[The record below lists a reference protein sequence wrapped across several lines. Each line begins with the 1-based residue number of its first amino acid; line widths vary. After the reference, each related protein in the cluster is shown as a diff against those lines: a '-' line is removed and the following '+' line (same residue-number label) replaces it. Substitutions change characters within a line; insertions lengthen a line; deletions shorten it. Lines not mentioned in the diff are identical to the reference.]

1 MASIP
6 PLPLRLLGRVKG
18 EFKVFDKSEYA
29 ALKVDHFDILTHVW
43 GKFCDPDYGE
53 PDDCD
58 MPTHVQGKTC
68 KPYKCG
74 IDGVH
79 WGIKLSETKIDNIKR
94 LIVEADIK
102 YLWVDALCLNQED
115 EAEKKAEV
123 LKMYEH
129 YKSGRKC
136 YALMEMHD
144 VWDPQKIVIDLN
156 SIDHILSYMTG
167 TALAKE
173 AGLGRN
179 LIDYLEDWSKA
190 KWVFPMDRTTT
201 MSAAIDLGVLNCYA
215 TCIGRVKSLFDNV
228 WFTRVWTFQ
237 EMLLGKNITI
247 YGMNQDNIACVGEL
261 ATWMNL
267 ATDCFDKAT
276 KLRVWIDRSRVMKN
290 AVVSTVLRIIYEDLW
305 DLWFLSVQA
314 RGINTAKSDILNGGP
329 FWWRENYKGVAN
341 VFSAISIIPRNC
353 GQKHDIFRGL
363 LGIFN
368 GLFTTEEVDAQLDGD
383 DIERM
388 SFAFFKQLSLKT
400 GYAVSKLSI
409 HILNPLHPQLNRP
422 STLLSI
428 STDLGDRFANSPK
441 WTRLAVS
448 REKRERH
455 PKSKITTSDCYAAVF
470 NMGLLDLKK
479 GLARADAMTDI
490 IGEPRKYM
498 KIELCERA
506 PGDNKF
512 RFEFKGCNCGK
523 KVKTGFFSKKRL
535 PSYDQPKIVVGDETG
550 RALVQC
556 ATILGSLIDP
566 GNESEDL
573 VDPRHESRDLLDPG
587 YESIDLLDP
596 RDESR
601 DLIDPRHELKHIVR
615 YRKRLLKKLKPS
627 WEVTDPL
634 AKPLGWED
642 KCVSGTYWEDLVD
655 FRVHNRSLNYIME
668 SVSCGTRLENESTS
682 NILCKLEV
690 NCGCKI
696 IGSFPLVF
704 QALTAVEGSS
714 LGETSVEIDKHGRIM
729 WQDGLGLV
737 QVGDVGKIFHL
748 VAYSGD
754 INAHKSYASR
764 CRSTDLHKRIK
775 VEPIWPK
782 SRAMVGEEFTN
793 SGLGHFMKNYGYVN
807 TGGSGNLLI
816 SRNQPLDKYKVIGV
830 CIDQNMEVKKG
841 STEGKY
847 VTIQ

>member
-6 PLPLRLLGRVKG
+6 LLPLRLLGRVEGK
-18 EFKVFDKSEYA
+18 FKVFDKSEYA

-43 GKFCDPDYGE
+43 GKFCDPNYGE

-58 MPTHVQGKTC
+58 MPTHVQGKFC

-79 WGIKLSETKIDNIKR
+79 WGIKLSETKIDNIKS
-94 LIVEADIK
+94 LIVKADIK
-102 YLWVDALCLNQED
+102 YLWVDALCLNQD
-115 EAEKKAEV
+115 DKAEMDAEV

-129 YKSGRKC
+129 YKGARKC
-136 YALMEMHD
+136 YVLMEMHD
-144 VWDPQKIVIDLN
+144 VWKPEAIVIDLN
-156 SIDHILSYMTG
+156 SIDHILSYMKG

-179 LIDYLEDWSKA
+179 LIKYLEDWSKA
-190 KWVFPMDRTTT
+190 KWVFSIDRTTT
-201 MSAAIDLGVLNCYA
+201 ESAAIDIGVLNCYA

-247 YGMNQDNIACVGEL
+247 YATNQDKIECVGEL

-276 KLRVWIDRSRVMKN
+276 KLRVWIDRSRVLKN
-290 AVVSTVLRIIYEDLW
+290 AVVLTVMRIIYDNLW

-329 FWWRENYKGVAN
+329 FWWQENYRGGAN

-353 GQKHDIFRGL
+353 SRKHDIFRGL

-383 DIERM
+383 DIEKM

-400 GYAVSKLSI
+400 GYA
-409 HILNPLHPQLNRP
+409 
-422 STLLSI
+422 
-428 STDLGDRFANSPK
+428 

-448 REKRERH
+448 REKRERYDWIPVVKYPSH

-506 PGDNKF
+506 PEDNKF

-523 KVKTGFFSKKRL
+523 KVKTGFFSKKRI
-535 PSYDQPKIVVGDETG
+535 PSHDQPKIVVGDETG

-566 GNESEDL
+566 RHESKDL
-573 VDPRHESRDLLDPG
+573 VDDRHESRGLVDDRHESRDFLDLRHESRDLLD
-587 YESIDLLDP
+587 L
-596 RDESR
+596 RHESR
-601 DLIDPRHELKHIVR
+601 DLIDPRHKLKHIVG

-627 WEVTDPL
+627 WKFTDPL
-634 AKPLGWED
+634 AKPEGWED
-642 KCVSGTYWEDLVD
+642 KCVSGTYWEDLID
-655 FRVHNRSLNYIME
+655 FRVHNWSLNYIME
-668 SVSCGTRLENESTS
+668 SVSCRSRLENESTS
-682 NILCKLEV
+682 KILCKLEV
-690 NCGCKI
+690 NCGCTI
-696 IGSFPLVF
+696 TGSFPLIF

-714 LGETSVEIDKHGRIM
+714 LGEKSVKIDKHGRII

-737 QVGDVGKIFHL
+737 QVGDVGKTFHL
-748 VAYSGD
+748 VAFGGD
-754 INAHKSYASR
+754 INAHKSYASK

-775 VEPIWPK
+775 TEPIWPK
-782 SRAMVGEEFTN
+782 SRAMVGEEFTH
-793 SGLGHFMKNYGYVN
+793 SGIGYFMKNYGYVN

-830 CIDQNMEVKKG
+830 CIDQDMKVKKG